1 MKRAT
6 EPVAGDGSICAVSI
20 TKRAKLKEPEAEAA
34 DGITRRSPKLEAAD
48 GAGISPEKPSKKEK
62 GAEEKRKRSKKKRAE
77 EKNKQPNKVE
87 VAPNLS
93 MEEKIMAKLAEFD
106 KKMAEEKG
114 KRSDQEKR
122 IEEFDKKM
130 AQEKREFDKK
140 MAREKSKR
148 SDQEKRMEEML
159 MRIEKIASKIEEQVA
174 GDGMKKEKM
183 TKVKRAKKLEGV
195 EVRENKVMREMAD
208 NEAGGLKKKKVV
220 TWSLSQE
227 LLEYLRAKELMGLLA
242 SEASLPLWAN
252 KMTEELFP
260 NPEDPNPE
268 DPDLKDEIPLK
279 ERIAAE
285 FQENR
290 EFDAHVLY
298 QYRTEGY
305 VEIEEEVSDEEVDEE
320 VSDKE
325 HDVEADGILVGKK
338 PEKLSKKEKGAEEES
353 KRSNQEKRTE
363 EKNKVKMEFLT
374 MEEEINAELAEEE
387 KKNKR
392 LLTVELSQALME
404 HYLFHE
410 VLDYMVAKPM
420 VTFGECNFRQALGIY
435 DDPYKGAK
443 FYALR
448 RRSIERNANVL
459 QQYHTKGSAVLQF
472 YATDDE
478 TE

>member
-1 MKRAT
+1 MKRAA

-20 TKRAKLKEPEAEAA
+20 TKRAKLEEPEAEAA

-87 VAPNLS
+87 VAPDLS

-130 AQEKREFDKK
+130 A
-140 MAREKSKR
+140 REKSKR

-174 GDGMKKEKM
+174 DDGMKKEKM

-363 EKNKVKMEFLT
+363 EKNKVEFLT

-420 VTFGECNFRQALGIY
+420 VTFGEYNFRQDLGMY

-443 FYALR
+443 FYAFR
-448 RRSIERNANVL
+448 RRSIERKANVL

>member
-20 TKRAKLKEPEAEAA
+20 TKRAKLEEPEAEAA

-87 VAPNLS
+87 VAPDLS

-122 IEEFDKKM
+122 IE
-130 AQEKREFDKK
+130 EFDKK

-227 LLEYLRAKELMGLLA
+227 LLEYLRAKEVMGLLA
-242 SEASLPLWAN
+242 SEASFPLWAN

-305 VEIEEEVSDEEVDEE
+305 VEIDEEVSDEE

-404 HYLFHE
+404 HYLFDE
-410 VLDYMVAKPM
+410 VFDYMVANPM

-435 DDPYKGAK
+435 DDPYVGAK
-443 FYALR
+443 VYALR
-448 RRSIERNANVL
+448 RRSIERHANVL

>member
-1 MKRAT
+1 MKRAA

-20 TKRAKLKEPEAEAA
+20 TKRAKLEEPEAEAA

-87 VAPNLS
+87 VAPDLS

-174 GDGMKKEKM
+174 GNGMKKEKM

-208 NEAGGLKKKKVV
+208 NEAGGLKKKK
-220 TWSLSQE
+220 
-227 LLEYLRAKELMGLLA
+227 
-242 SEASLPLWAN
+242 AN

-298 QYRTEGY
+298 QYRTKGY

-363 EKNKVKMEFLT
+363 EKNKVEFLT

-387 KKNKR
+387 NKNKR

-404 HYLFHE
+404 HYLLHE

-420 VTFGECNFRQALGIY
+420 VTFGECNFRQALGMY

-443 FYALR
+443 FYAFR
-448 RRSIERNANVL
+448 RRSIERKANVL
-459 QQYHTKGSAVLQF
+459 QQYHTKGSAVLQC